1 MHLCSPQAINR
12 DWDTHAYALPH
23 HSTIVC
29 CISISLVA
37 CQIHE
42 SHFEW
47 QRWKSRASWHEQD
60 KNGDCEEGESSGQ
73 NEWGGESGNVRCI
86 AAHQR
91 PHDPPQG
98 QERFRNAHHHP
109 ERIAVR
115 KEPAAANISMLTSAA
130 CSHQAGMHA
139 PDSVNVWQPTAPCFK
154 KRAYQAC
161 QIDPKITLTKG
172 QRGQH
177 MLSNHTRLAIQDGL
191 LHRLAILCCCMQ
203 VDRKQALHPVIMEKD
218 EVSTAALPIPLT
230 TRSSRQMAVNA
241 CAF

>member
-42 SHFEW
+42 SDFEW

-139 PDSVNVWQPTAPCFK
+139 PDSVNVWQPTAPCLK
-154 KRAYQAC
+154 KKSIPGMPDRSKDHTDQGTEGTAYAVKSYKAC
-161 QIDPKITLTKG
+161 
-172 QRGQH
+172 
-177 MLSNHTRLAIQDGL
+177 HTGRTFAQTCNFVL
-191 LHRLAILCCCMQ
+191 LHASRQEA
-203 VDRKQALHPVIMEKD
+203 
-218 EVSTAALPIPLT
+218 STAP
-230 TRSSRQMAVNA
+230 
-241 CAF
+241 CDHGEG